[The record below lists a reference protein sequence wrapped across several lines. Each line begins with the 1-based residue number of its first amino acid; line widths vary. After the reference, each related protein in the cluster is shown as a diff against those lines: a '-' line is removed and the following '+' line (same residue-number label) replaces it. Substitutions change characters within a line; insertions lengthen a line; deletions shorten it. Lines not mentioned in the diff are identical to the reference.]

1 MLLFL
6 ISLQSAILRVS
17 YEQHCTL
24 VTQSECTYFYVLAIS
39 ENSSGFFCSAEK
51 SVTKKV
57 LQRYYKLLIS
67 TFRAGGNISISPF
80 RSSQRKHSIKK
91 VILKILQNSQDATLS
106 KKRFRH
112 RCFPVNFSKFLK
124 ALILQYISGRLLL
137 SVFENWL
144 EKKKKINFLLPM
156 IPVCRVPLRYIFDG
170 KKRIISCLP
179 GILPST
185 FTM

>member
-24 VTQSECTYFYVLAIS
+24 VTQSECRCFYVLAIS
-39 ENSSGFFCSAEK
+39 ENISDIFCSVEK

-80 RSSQRKHSIKK
+80 RSSQTKAFYKKGDLKNFAKFTGRNFIQKEIPTQVFSRKFFEIFKSTYFTVYIRTTAF
-91 VILKILQNSQDATLS
+91 V
-106 KKRFRH
+106 
-112 RCFPVNFSKFLK
+112 CFWKL
-124 ALILQYISGRLLL
+124 AG
-137 SVFENWL
+137 
-144 EKKKKINFLLPM
+144 KKKENKFSSTH
-156 IPVCRVPLRYIFDG
+156 D
-170 KKRIISCLP
+170 SCVQ
-179 GILPST
+179 GST
-185 FTM
+185 